1 MTKSTKSP
9 LHANR
14 DSGVDGWTGG
24 EDKEIQNTGHWIL
37 ILETTRKMGQ
47 NEYYDK
53 VY

>member
-24 EDKEIQNTGHWIL
+24 EDKEIQRDTKHGTLDFDLRNNKEDGA
-37 ILETTRKMGQ
+37 E
-47 NEYYDK
+47 
-53 VY
+53 